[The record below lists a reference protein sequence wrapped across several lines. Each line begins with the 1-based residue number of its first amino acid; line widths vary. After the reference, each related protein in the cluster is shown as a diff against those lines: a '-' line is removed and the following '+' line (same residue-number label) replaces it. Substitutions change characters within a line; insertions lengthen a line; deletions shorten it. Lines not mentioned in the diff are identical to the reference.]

1 MRKLTLYIAA
11 AASALIAASPAA
23 AQNWGAPPQPGYG
36 APYGNAYGYDNRGQ
50 ARALEVRAQQLRQQI
65 HALHSRG
72 RLSNS
77 EVRRLD
83 RHANNL
89 QQRIRAASYRGLNR
103 TERQDLERR
112 LASLREAIR
121 YESRDGSRW
130 GWDGSNGSGN
140 AYGYYGQRRDDDR
153 RGRRGNDDDRRWD
166 SNDNDDDRRGRRDR
180 DDD

>member
-1 MRKLTLYIAA
+1 MAI
-11 AASALIAASPAA
+11 
-23 AQNWGAPPQPGYG
+23 
-36 APYGNAYGYDNRGQ
+36 DNRGQ
-50 ARALEVRAQQLRQQI
+50 ARALAVRAQQLRQQI

-72 RLSNS
+72 RLSQLGS
-77 EVRRLD
+77 APARSSCE
-83 RHANNL
+83 
-89 QQRIRAASYRGLNR
+89 QSAAAHPRCVVPR
-103 TERQDLERR
+103 PEPRERQDLERR

-153 RGRRGNDDDRRWD
+153 RGRRADDDDRSWD
-166 SNDNDDDRRGRRDR
+166 DSDDDDGDRRGRRGRDS

>member
-1 MRKLTLYIAA
+1 MRKLTLSIAA
-11 AASALIAASPAA
+11 ATTALIAASPAA
-23 AQNWGAPPQPGYG
+23 AQWAPPS
-36 APYGNAYGYDNRGQ
+36 PYGNAYGIDNRGQ
-50 ARALEVRAQQLRQQI
+50 ARVLEVRARQLQQQI

-77 EVRRLD
+77 EARRLD

-89 QQRIRAASYRGLNR
+89 QQRIRAASHRGLSR
-103 TERQDLERR
+103 AERRDLEQR

-153 RGRRGNDDDRRWD
+153 RGRRGNDDGRSWD
-166 SNDNDDDRRGRRDR
+166 DDDNDGDRGGRRGRDS
-180 DDD
+180 DD